1 LVKHG
6 EATEATH
13 PQKPQKLQNSQKPQ
27 NQAGKQKKIPR
38 KIALLQKIKNP
49 SFETGT

>member
-1 LVKHG
+1 MVK
-6 EATEATH
+6 
-13 PQKPQKLQNSQKPQ
+13 PQKPHTHKSHRSYRIHKSHKTRLENK
-27 NQAGKQKKIPR
+27 KKIPR